1 MSNSRK
7 ILTLCIVQESN
18 RILLGMK
25 KRGFGVGR
33 FNGFGGKV
41 NLNETIHE
49 AALRELE
56 EEAGIKALDLEEYG
70 VINFEFRGKE
80 DILEV
85 HIFKTSKFSGEITE
99 SEEMLPQWFEINEIP
114 YSEMWS
120 DDIYWLPLFLKGQ
133 KFKGRFLFD
142 EDDKVLEKE
151 LEKI

>member
-1 MSNSRK
+1 MINPPK

-18 RILLGMK
+18 RILLGLK

-33 FNGFGGKV
+33 FNGFGGKI
-41 NLNETIHE
+41 NPDETIEE

-70 VINFEFRGKE
+70 IINFEFKGKK

-85 HIFKTSKFSGEITE
+85 HIFKATKFTGEIIE
-99 SEEMLPQWFEINEIP
+99 SEEMLPQWFALNEIP
-114 YSEMWS
+114 YNEMWS
-120 DDIYWLPLFLKGQ
+120 DDIYWLPLFLEGQ
-133 KFKGRFLFD
+133 KFRGRFLFD
-142 EDDKVLEKE
+142 EEDKVLEKE